1 MAMARAYC
9 TLRPVCVICGKHH
22 DSAHCTTNKSDPNTK
37 KCGHWGGNHKAN
49 YRGCP
54 IYGDLK
60 SRLHPRV
67 TPVRLHNKQSTL
79 KPAEVNPDVFFS
91 TAKRSSFGPGITSQN
106 VTFANVLKSGLT
118 KPSATTTILHTAQID
133 PTPNPRLP
141 TQQQSNME
149 TMMHTLQHEY
159 H

>member
-9 TLRPVCVICGKHH
+9 TLRPVCVICGELH
-22 DSAHCTTNKSDPNTK
+22 DSA
-37 KCGHWGGNHKAN
+37 
-49 YRGCP
+49 
-54 IYGDLK
+54 
-60 SRLHPRV
+60 
-67 TPVRLHNKQSTL
+67 RLHNKQSTL